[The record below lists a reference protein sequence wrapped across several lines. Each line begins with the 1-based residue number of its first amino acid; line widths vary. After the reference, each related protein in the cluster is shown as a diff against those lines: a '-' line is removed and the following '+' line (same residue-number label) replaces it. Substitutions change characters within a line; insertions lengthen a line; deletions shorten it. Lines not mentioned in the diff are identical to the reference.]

1 MKETIDSHFNERKW
15 KKLISIYFVS
25 EMALQLMVRLSSRNS
40 CIHSFKN
47 IWAERIRV
55 IDRFS
60 SSPSNLWTTI
70 FHARTFHNYRHH
82 SLNQPLAAWKP
93 IIDITIQIA
102 NLHIL
107 GTVEV
112 LKHSCWEHFGKGA
125 EVSDHC
131 FSVNCKN
138 NYAIGQVIELIKL
151 WRGNQILIEV

>member
-1 MKETIDSHFNERKW
+1 MFLKETIDSHFNERKW

-60 SSPSNLWTTI
+60 SSPSNVWTTI

-102 NLHIL
+102 NLPIL

-112 LKHSCWEHFGKGA
+112 LKHSCWEHFGKVA
-125 EVSDHC
+125 EVSQTIV
-131 FSVNCKN
+131 S
-138 NYAIGQVIELIKL
+138 L
-151 WRGNQILIEV
+151 